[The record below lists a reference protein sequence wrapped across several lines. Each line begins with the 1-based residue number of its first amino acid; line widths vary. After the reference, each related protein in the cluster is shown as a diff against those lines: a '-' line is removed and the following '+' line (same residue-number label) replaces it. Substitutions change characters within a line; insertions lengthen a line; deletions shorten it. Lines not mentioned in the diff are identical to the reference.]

1 MESETKKREK
11 FLFDQKENLQ
21 TRPPVITIMGHV
33 DHGKT
38 KLLDAIRE
46 TNVVDDE
53 DKNAYG
59 LVSND
64 GMIKSLK
71 SSLLKMDKTIEE
83 YNEEKL
89 DLAELEAKILAM
101 PDTIKVGITENLDRR
116 VRELDN
122 TSTPLPFECY
132 YAVEVE
138 NASAIEK
145 KIHEGLD
152 DKRVRQN
159 REFFNA
165 TPEQAKAILE
175 IAEVMG
181 GKNVTPKEDIV
192 ETPQDKQALENAR
205 KKRGR
210 IDYFGILGIQKGT
223 TLTFSKD
230 KNITCTVSDNGK
242 IIFREKETTLSGSA
256 LLITNEMGYDW
267 GQVQGAGYW
276 CYQGKTLRELVSEK

>member
-1 MESETKKREK
+1 MTKIVYILTNES
-11 FLFDQKENLQ
+11 
-21 TRPPVITIMGHV
+21 
-33 DHGKT
+33 
-38 KLLDAIRE
+38 
-46 TNVVDDE
+46 
-53 DKNAYG
+53 
-59 LVSND
+59 
-64 GMIKSLK
+64 
-71 SSLLKMDKTIEE
+71 
-83 YNEEKL
+83 
-89 DLAELEAKILAM
+89 M
-101 PDTIKVGITENLDRR
+101 PDTIKVGITDNLDRR

-138 NASAIEK
+138 NASAIEN

-210 IDYFGILGIQKGT
+210 IDYFGILGILKGT

-230 KNITCTVSDNGK
+230 ENITCKVSDNGK

-256 LLITNEMGYDW
+256 LLVTNEMGYDW

-276 CYQGKTLRELVSEK
+276 CYQGKTLRDLVSEK

>member
-1 MESETKKREK
+1 MTKIVYILTNES
-11 FLFDQKENLQ
+11 
-21 TRPPVITIMGHV
+21 
-33 DHGKT
+33 
-38 KLLDAIRE
+38 
-46 TNVVDDE
+46 
-53 DKNAYG
+53 
-59 LVSND
+59 
-64 GMIKSLK
+64 
-71 SSLLKMDKTIEE
+71 
-83 YNEEKL
+83 
-89 DLAELEAKILAM
+89 M
-101 PDTIKVGITENLDRR
+101 PDTIKVGITDNLDRR

-181 GKNVTPKEDIV
+181 GKNVTPKDDIV

-230 KNITCTVSDNGK
+230 ENITCVVSDNGK

-276 CYQGKTLRELVSEK
+276 CYQGKTLRDLVSEK

>member
-1 MESETKKREK
+1 MAIVYILTNES
-11 FLFDQKENLQ
+11 
-21 TRPPVITIMGHV
+21 
-33 DHGKT
+33 
-38 KLLDAIRE
+38 
-46 TNVVDDE
+46 
-53 DKNAYG
+53 
-59 LVSND
+59 
-64 GMIKSLK
+64 
-71 SSLLKMDKTIEE
+71 
-83 YNEEKL
+83 
-89 DLAELEAKILAM
+89 M
-101 PDTIKVGITENLDRR
+101 PDIIKVGITENLDRR

-230 KNITCTVSDNGK
+230 ENITCVVSDNGK
-242 IIFREKETTLSGSA
+242 IIFRDKETTLSGSA

>member
-1 MESETKKREK
+1 MAIVYILTNES
-11 FLFDQKENLQ
+11 
-21 TRPPVITIMGHV
+21 
-33 DHGKT
+33 
-38 KLLDAIRE
+38 
-46 TNVVDDE
+46 
-53 DKNAYG
+53 
-59 LVSND
+59 
-64 GMIKSLK
+64 
-71 SSLLKMDKTIEE
+71 
-83 YNEEKL
+83 
-89 DLAELEAKILAM
+89 M

-230 KNITCTVSDNGK
+230 ENITCVVSDNGK
-242 IIFREKETTLSGSA
+242 IIFRDKETTLSGSA
-256 LLITNEMGYDW
+256 LLVTNEMGYDW

-276 CYQGKTLRELVSEK
+276 CYQGKTLRDLV

>member
-1 MESETKKREK
+1 M
-11 FLFDQKENLQ
+11 
-21 TRPPVITIMGHV
+21 
-33 DHGKT
+33 
-38 KLLDAIRE
+38 AIVYIL
-46 TNVVDDE
+46 TNQ
-53 DKNAYG
+53 
-59 LVSND
+59 S
-64 GMIKSLK
+64 
-71 SSLLKMDKTIEE
+71 
-83 YNEEKL
+83 
-89 DLAELEAKILAM
+89 M

-116 VRELDN
+116 IRELDN

-230 KNITCTVSDNGK
+230 ENITCVVSDNGK
-242 IIFREKETTLSGSA
+242 IIFRDKETTLSGSA

-267 GQVQGAGYW
+267 GRVQGAGYW
-276 CYQGKTLRELVSEK
+276 CYQGKTLRDLVSEK

>member
-1 MESETKKREK
+1 MSKIVYILTNES
-11 FLFDQKENLQ
+11 
-21 TRPPVITIMGHV
+21 
-33 DHGKT
+33 
-38 KLLDAIRE
+38 
-46 TNVVDDE
+46 
-53 DKNAYG
+53 
-59 LVSND
+59 
-64 GMIKSLK
+64 
-71 SSLLKMDKTIEE
+71 
-83 YNEEKL
+83 
-89 DLAELEAKILAM
+89 M
-101 PDTIKVGITENLDRR
+101 PDTIKVGITDNLDRR

-230 KNITCTVSDNGK
+230 KNITCVVSDNGK
-242 IIFREKETTLSGSA
+242 IIFRDKETSLSGSA
-256 LLITNEMGYDW
+256 LIVTNEMGYDW

>member
-1 MESETKKREK
+1 MSKIVYI
-11 FLFDQKENLQ
+11 L
-21 TRPPVITIMGHV
+21 
-33 DHGKT
+33 
-38 KLLDAIRE
+38 
-46 TNVVDDE
+46 TNQ
-53 DKNAYG
+53 
-59 LVSND
+59 S
-64 GMIKSLK
+64 
-71 SSLLKMDKTIEE
+71 
-83 YNEEKL
+83 
-89 DLAELEAKILAM
+89 M
-101 PDTIKVGITENLDRR
+101 PDTIKVGITDNLDRR

-138 NASAIEK
+138 NASTIEK

-159 REFFNA
+159 REFFNV

-230 KNITCTVSDNGK
+230 ESITCEVADDGK
-242 IIFREKETTLSGSA
+242 VIFRGKETSLSGSA
-256 LLITNEMGYDW
+256 LLITNELGYDW

-276 CYQGKTLRELVSEK
+276 CYQGKTLRDLVSEK

>member
-1 MESETKKREK
+1 MTKIVYILTNES
-11 FLFDQKENLQ
+11 
-21 TRPPVITIMGHV
+21 
-33 DHGKT
+33 
-38 KLLDAIRE
+38 
-46 TNVVDDE
+46 
-53 DKNAYG
+53 
-59 LVSND
+59 
-64 GMIKSLK
+64 
-71 SSLLKMDKTIEE
+71 
-83 YNEEKL
+83 
-89 DLAELEAKILAM
+89 M
-101 PDTIKVGITENLDRR
+101 PDTIKVGITDNLDRR

-230 KNITCTVSDNGK
+230 KDITCTVSDNGK

-276 CYQGKTLRELVSEK
+276 CYQGKTLRVLVSEK

>member
-1 MESETKKREK
+1 MAIVYILTNES
-11 FLFDQKENLQ
+11 
-21 TRPPVITIMGHV
+21 
-33 DHGKT
+33 
-38 KLLDAIRE
+38 
-46 TNVVDDE
+46 
-53 DKNAYG
+53 
-59 LVSND
+59 
-64 GMIKSLK
+64 
-71 SSLLKMDKTIEE
+71 
-83 YNEEKL
+83 
-89 DLAELEAKILAM
+89 M

-181 GKNVTPKEDIV
+181 GKNVTPNEDIV

-230 KNITCTVSDNGK
+230 ENITCVVSDNGK
-242 IIFREKETTLSGSA
+242 IIFRDKETTLSGSA

-276 CYQGKTLRELVSEK
+276 CYQGKTLRDLVSEK

>member
-1 MESETKKREK
+1 MAIVYILTNES
-11 FLFDQKENLQ
+11 
-21 TRPPVITIMGHV
+21 
-33 DHGKT
+33 
-38 KLLDAIRE
+38 
-46 TNVVDDE
+46 
-53 DKNAYG
+53 
-59 LVSND
+59 
-64 GMIKSLK
+64 
-71 SSLLKMDKTIEE
+71 
-83 YNEEKL
+83 
-89 DLAELEAKILAM
+89 M
-101 PDTIKVGITENLDRR
+101 PDTIKVGITESLDRR

-230 KNITCTVSDNGK
+230 ENITCVVSDNGK
-242 IIFREKETTLSGSA
+242 IIFRDKETTLSGSA
-256 LLITNEMGYDW
+256 LLVTNEMGYDW

-276 CYQGKTLRELVSEK
+276 CYQGKTLRDLVSEK

>member
-1 MESETKKREK
+1 MSKIVYILTNES
-11 FLFDQKENLQ
+11 
-21 TRPPVITIMGHV
+21 
-33 DHGKT
+33 
-38 KLLDAIRE
+38 
-46 TNVVDDE
+46 
-53 DKNAYG
+53 
-59 LVSND
+59 
-64 GMIKSLK
+64 
-71 SSLLKMDKTIEE
+71 
-83 YNEEKL
+83 
-89 DLAELEAKILAM
+89 M
-101 PDTIKVGITENLDRR
+101 PDTIKVGITDNLDRR

-230 KNITCTVSDNGK
+230 ENITCVVSDNGK
-242 IIFREKETTLSGSA
+242 IIFRDKETTLSGSA

-276 CYQGKTLRELVSEK
+276 CYQGKTLRELVTEK

>member
-1 MESETKKREK
+1 MAIVYILTNES
-11 FLFDQKENLQ
+11 
-21 TRPPVITIMGHV
+21 
-33 DHGKT
+33 
-38 KLLDAIRE
+38 
-46 TNVVDDE
+46 
-53 DKNAYG
+53 
-59 LVSND
+59 
-64 GMIKSLK
+64 
-71 SSLLKMDKTIEE
+71 
-83 YNEEKL
+83 
-89 DLAELEAKILAM
+89 M

-192 ETPQDKQALENAR
+192 ETPQDKQALDNAR

-230 KNITCTVSDNGK
+230 ENITCTVSDNGK
-242 IIFREKETTLSGSA
+242 IIFRDKETTLSGSA

-276 CYQGKTLRELVSEK
+276 CYQGKTLRDLIAEK

>member
-1 MESETKKREK
+1 MAIVYILTNES
-11 FLFDQKENLQ
+11 
-21 TRPPVITIMGHV
+21 
-33 DHGKT
+33 
-38 KLLDAIRE
+38 
-46 TNVVDDE
+46 
-53 DKNAYG
+53 
-59 LVSND
+59 
-64 GMIKSLK
+64 
-71 SSLLKMDKTIEE
+71 
-83 YNEEKL
+83 
-89 DLAELEAKILAM
+89 M
-101 PDTIKVGITENLDRR
+101 PDTIKVGITDNLDRR

-181 GKNVTPKEDIV
+181 GKNVTPKDDIV

-230 KNITCTVSDNGK
+230 ENITCVVSDNGK
-242 IIFREKETTLSGSA
+242 IIFRDKETTLSGSA